1 MAEEVIHFLENNNI
15 NLQYCRSQ
23 SYDNAN
29 NMTDIY
35 IYEGLQAQ
43 IKKNVVLLYLHLVL
57 LIP

>member
-15 NLQYCRSQ
+15 NLQYCRGQ
-23 SYDNAN
+23 SHDNAN
-29 NMTDIY
+29 NMTS
-35 IYEGLQAQ
+35 IYEGLQTQ

>member
-1 MAEEVIHFLENNNI
+1 MAKEVIHFLENNNI

-29 NMTDIY
+29 NMTDL
-35 IYEGLQAQ
+35 YEGLQAQ
-43 IKKNVVLLYLHLVL
+43 IKKKKKVLLYLHLIL